1 MSYVFWNP
9 NPLGKLTSG
18 DCTVRAISKAMGW
31 SWDKTYAA
39 LAILKDIGSVEM
51 FEEGIEVQDDEYSFG
66 YSMSNGMM
74 NNGGYS
80 QRRVPIY
87 YNRGNSYR
95 SRGYNDMGGSYSRR
109 GRNGYSREDGKQHM
123 VHKLEELM
131 NEAQN
136 DEDREAINR
145 LIDQMENN

>member
-1 MSYVFWNP
+1 MKEFDNIKDLVYCEIDEISRLNKLDMNTVKV
-9 NPLGKLTSG
+9 LGELV
-18 DCTVRAISKAMGW
+18 D
-31 SWDKTYAA
+31 
-39 LAILKDIGSVEM
+39 ILKDIGSVEM